1 MSDYEDEQFEDQSMS
16 DDEGYTESD
25 KPERAKS
32 YKYWCNELNAAEK
45 RLKNWQTLADKIVD
59 RFKAESANINSTDAE
74 TMRLNLLFSNVTTL
88 ESMLYGSVPK
98 VDVSR
103 RYADAEDD
111 VSRVAAEIIE
121 RMLNEEIQCDN
132 GKEIDSVL
140 RSALQDRLLAGLGAA
155 KVRYTVETDENADGE
170 EYIKNESAPIDY
182 YYWGDVLW
190 GWSRNFA
197 DLPWIAFRNYLSKEE
212 AEKRFGEDKAKQLTY
227 NVRTVNVTDDDAE
240 DSDQNS
246 ETKQAEVWEIWDKTT
261 RTVCWVHKDFKA
273 MLDCKEDPLELR
285 GFFPSPPF
293 LMANPTTKLYMPTP
307 DFKLAED
314 LYNEIDLLQT
324 RISILTDAVKAVGVY
339 DKNADGVQRMFQ
351 EGTDNTLIPVDSWAA
366 FSEKGGIKGAVDW
379 MPIDAI
385 VTAIDRLTAIRN
397 DTIALL
403 QQVTGMSDV
412 MRGELKNQYEG
423 VGQTSQKA
431 KFGSVRVQALQDQF
445 AGFATDLMQLRAE
458 VISKHFSPE
467 SILKQS
473 RIANTP
479 DRATPQVI
487 EQAIAVIKDP
497 QNLNLSVIIRPESI
511 AMIDYAELKV
521 ERTEFLNA
529 MSQFIQVIAPVVQQ
543 NPEAEP
549 FMLELMQWSLAG
561 FKGAQQVEALFD
573 RTVESAKRRSQEQS
587 QNQQPSPE
595 QLAAQAEM
603 QKMQAQ
609 TQAEL
614 QKIQA
619 KAQADM
625 QIREQ
630 DKQADMETAQLQ
642 HTLAMRQIQATA
654 YSKQLEQ
661 QLKTEARLLEQQND
675 ADQNIR
681 QSQAAAEADNEKTA
695 FKTAMKIEELVTKS
709 EGDYLAKM
717 EEARLNA
724 EQRAQERRDNDDSE

>member
-1 MSDYEDEQFEDQSMS
+1 MSDYDELENENEA
-16 DDEGYTESD
+16 DDTEYQASD
-25 KPERAKS
+25 KPENAKS
-32 YKYWCNELNAAEK
+32 YKQWSKELIASEK
-45 RLKNWQTLADKIVD
+45 RLKKWKNLADKIVD
-59 RFKAESANINSTDAE
+59 RYRAECADTSDDV
-74 TMRLNLLFSNVTTL
+74 MRLNLLYSNVTTL

-103 RYADAEDD
+103 RYADSEDD
-111 VSRVAAEIIE
+111 VSRVTAEIIE

-132 GKEIDSVL
+132 GKELDSVL
-140 RSALQDRLLAGLGAA
+140 RSALQDRLLAGLGTA
-155 KVRYTVETDENADGE
+155 KIRYSVETALNDMGE

-197 DLPWIAFRNYLSKEE
+197 DLPWIGFRNYMSKEE
-212 AEKRFGEDKAKQLTY
+212 AEERFGEEIAKVLTY
-227 NVRTVNVTDDDAE
+227 DVRTVSVSDE
-240 DSDQNS
+240 DNENPDQDS
-246 ETKQAEVWEIWDKTT
+246 EEKQAEIWELWDKTT
-261 RTVCWVHKDFKA
+261 RTVCWFHKDHKEL
-273 MLDCKEDPLELR
+273 LDCKEDPLELR
-285 GFFPSPPF
+285 AFFPSPPF

-324 RISILTDAVKAVGVY
+324 RISILTEAVKAVGVY
-339 DKNADGVQRMFQ
+339 DKNADGIQRMFE

-366 FSEKGGIKGAVDW
+366 FAEKGGIKGSVDW

-385 VTAIDRLTAIRN
+385 VVAIDRLTAIRN

-458 VISKHFSPE
+458 IISKHFSPE
-467 SILKQS
+467 SIFKQS

-479 DRATPQVI
+479 DRATPDI
-487 EQAIAVIKDP
+487 IKQAIAVIKDP
-497 QNLNLSVIIRPESI
+497 HNLNLSVIIRPESI
-511 AMIDYAELKV
+511 AMVDYAELKV

-573 RTVESAKRRSQEQS
+573 RTVEAAKRRMQQQG
-587 QNQQPSPE
+587 QNKKPSPE
-595 QLAAQAEM
+595 QQQAQAEQQKLQAQAQLEM
-603 QKMQAQ
+603 QKI
-609 TQAEL
+609 
-614 QKIQA
+614 KA

-625 QIREQ
+625 KIRQQ
-630 DKQADMETAQLQ
+630 DMQADMQTAQLE
-642 HTLAMRQIQATA
+642 HSLKMREIQASA
-654 YSKQLEQ
+654 MAKQFEQ
-661 QLKTEARLLEQQND
+661 QVKTESRVYEQQSD
-675 ADQNIR
+675 ADNNIR
-681 QSQAAAEADNEKTA
+681 QSQAAADADMEKTA
-695 FKTAMKIEELVTKS
+695 FKTAAKIEELAVKAES
-709 EGDYLAKM
+709 DYLAKM
-717 EEARLNA
+717 EEARLNIEQTR
-724 EQRAQERRDNDDSE
+724 EQRKNDDTNESE